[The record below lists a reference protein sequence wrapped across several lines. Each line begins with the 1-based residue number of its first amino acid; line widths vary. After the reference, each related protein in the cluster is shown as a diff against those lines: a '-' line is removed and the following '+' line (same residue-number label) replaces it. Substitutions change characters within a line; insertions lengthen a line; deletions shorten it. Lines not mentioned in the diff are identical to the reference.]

1 MVTENMFNMQMMM
14 FLLVGIGFFI
24 RKRGIVGTEGRMN
37 MIDLCLYITLPFNV
51 LHSFLGKWEPSML
64 ISCSIILL
72 LSTGYNVLS
81 VSISFL
87 LYRKTDLQKRK
98 PLRYGTIVSNSGFL
112 GNPVVEGV
120 YGSSGVLYAALF
132 MLPVRIAMWSIGV
145 SVFMKDGKE
154 RVWKKVL
161 THPCIVAI
169 YIGVAI
175 MISGITLPVFVEKTI
190 TAISNCNTPFSMM
203 LIGMMLAEVKPKGLI
218 DKTMVFYAT
227 VRLVII
233 PTLIFLATAWM
244 PVDPMLRGITIIM
257 AGMPAPIT
265 TALLSA
271 KYDGDERYA
280 TGMVFLTTILSLIT
294 LPVWCIFI

>member
-37 MIDLCLYITLPFNV
+37 MIDLCVYITLPFNV
-51 LHSFLGKWEPSML
+51 FHSFLGKWEPSML

-81 VSISFL
+81 VLISFL